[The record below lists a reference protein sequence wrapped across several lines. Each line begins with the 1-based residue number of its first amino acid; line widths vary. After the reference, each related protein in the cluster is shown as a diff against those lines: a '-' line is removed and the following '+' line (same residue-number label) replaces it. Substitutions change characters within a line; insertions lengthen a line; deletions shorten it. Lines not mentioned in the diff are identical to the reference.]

1 LGLGDER
8 RAAIGCGVALATPHP
23 LATAAG
29 LAAAGRGGNAVDAA
43 VAAAVSLAVVCPHLC
58 SAGGDAVAL
67 LAYPGGMV
75 EYLDAGGA
83 AGLRADAE
91 ALRRE
96 HGAMP
101 AICPHAVTVPGAVS
115 AWGLLSERAARL
127 PLADLLRDAIE
138 QARDGVPVAPGLHR
152 ALLAGEDLLAVDTG
166 MREVLF
172 RDGRPLGAGQMLR
185 QPALAAT
192 LAEVAE
198 RGWRSF
204 YQGPVADR
212 LVAGMVRLGVP
223 LDEADLARHAPEPV
237 APLRARCGDREVLTA
252 PPGSPGPVLAEI
264 LAACGRLAGRR
275 LLGCD
280 AGLLAEVLRQA
291 SAGRGRCLADPEGGA
306 AAVVAMDAAGFAI
319 SMLQS
324 VFHPFGAG
332 LLEPETGLVL
342 HNWGACFSLDPTSPD
357 LLSPGRR
364 PPHTLVPVLELDRDG
379 PAGAHGAA
387 GGGPQ
392 PQIHAHLLLNLL
404 LGRTPADSLA
414 APRWVVRA
422 DRVHAERGVPAAA
435 LASIAAA
442 GFEVVETGGAGDEV
456 GHGQLVR
463 RGPTGELLAAT
474 DPRADGLAEAN

>member
-1 LGLGDER
+1 LGPGDER
-8 RAAIGCGVALATPHP
+8 RAAIGREVALATPHP

-29 LAAAGRGGNAVDAA
+29 LAAAARGGNAVDAA

-67 LAYPGGMV
+67 LAHPDGVV

-152 ALLAGEDLLAVDTG
+152 ALLAGEDLLAVDPG
-166 MREVLF
+166 MRALLF
-172 RDGRPLGAGQMLR
+172 RDGGPLGAGQTLR
-185 QPALAAT
+185 QPALATT

-204 YQGPVADR
+204 YQGPVAHR

-237 APLRARCGDREVLTA
+237 APLRARSGDREILTA
-252 PPGSPGPVLAEI
+252 PPGSAGPLLAEI

-280 AGLLAEVLRQA
+280 AGLLAEVLRQSGA
-291 SAGRGRCLADPEGGA
+291 NHAGGA
-306 AAVVAMDAAGFAI
+306 VAVVAMDAAGFAV
-319 SMLQS
+319 SLLQS

-342 HNWGACFSLDPTSPD
+342 HNWGSCFSLDPGSPD
-357 LLSPGRR
+357 LLEPGRR

-379 PAGAHGAA
+379 PVGAHGAA
-387 GGGPQ
+387 GRGPQ

-404 LGRTPADSLA
+404 LGRTPAGSLA
-414 APRWVVRA
+414 APRWIVRA
-422 DRVHAERGVPAAA
+422 DRVHAERGVPAEA

-442 GFEVVETGGAGDEV
+442 GFELVEAGEGGDEV
-456 GHGQLVR
+456 GQGQLVR
-463 RGPTGELLAAT
+463 RGPAGELLAAT
-474 DPRADGLAEAN
+474 DPRGDGLAAAR

>member
-1 LGLGDER
+1 LGPGDER
-8 RAAIGCGVALATPHP
+8 RAAIGRGVALATPHP

-43 VAAAVSLAVVCPHLC
+43 VAAAVSLAVMCPHLC

-67 LAYPGGMV
+67 LAYPAGGV
-75 EYLDAGGA
+75 ECLDAGGA

-138 QARDGVPVAPGLHR
+138 QARDGVAVAPGLHR
-152 ALLAGEDLLAVDTG
+152 ALLAGEDLLAVDPG
-166 MREVLF
+166 IRALLF
-172 RDGRPLGAGQMLR
+172 RDGRPLSAGQTLR

-204 YQGPVADR
+204 YQGPVARR

-237 APLRARCGDREVLTA
+237 APLRARSGDREVLTA
-252 PPGSPGPVLAEI
+252 PPGSPGPLLAEI
-264 LAACGRLAGRR
+264 LSACGRLTGRR

-291 SAGRGRCLADPEGGA
+291 STRHAGGA
-306 AAVVAMDAAGFAI
+306 VAVVAMDAEGFAV
-319 SMLQS
+319 SLLQS

-342 HNWGACFSLDPTSPD
+342 HNWGACFSLDPGSPD
-357 LLSPGRR
+357 LLEPGRR
-364 PPHTLVPVLELDRDG
+364 PPHTLVPVLELDREG
-379 PAGAHGAA
+379 PVGAHGVA

-404 LGRTPADSLA
+404 LGRSSAGSLA
-414 APRWVVRA
+414 APRWIVRA
-422 DRVHAERGVPAAA
+422 DRVHAERGVPAEA

-442 GFEVVETGGAGDEV
+442 GFEVVEAGDAGDEV

-463 RGPTGELLAAT
+463 RGSAGELLAAT
-474 DPRADGLAEAN
+474 DPRGGGLAAAR